1 MCLCEFRVCPKKGWW
16 RSARSTA
23 TPWPWTSPTMRDRF
37 TSTTDTSSG
46 CGTWTG
52 GDTWIC
58 LLAWRLSVSATAT
71 RKAPS
76 SFAVLHN
83 DWHVFILLWRPVLLW
98 HRKVTAAAEK
108 QLKRLWHTTNI
119 YVHPTLHEYCEKLA
133 SNLPDPLKV
142 PWWSLMKRGQERCIN
157 TRVEVK
163 TTAGLC
169 FPLQVIY
176 LTNSGTEANDL
187 AMLMARLYTGNYEII
202 TFRYMS
208 YLIKTW
214 KLRHV
219 NSNSFFKCSNV
230 CFIFTFQRVVSWW
243 QPANHGSHLQLL
255 I

>member
-1 MCLCEFRVCPKKGWW
+1 
-16 RSARSTA
+16 
-23 TPWPWTSPTMRDRF
+23 MRDRF

-71 RKAPS
+71 RKAPF

-202 TFRYMS
+202 TFRYTS
-208 YLIKTW
+208 YLTKTW

-219 NSNSFFKCSNV
+219 NSNSSLNVRMFVLFLPCRGSYHGGSQQTMGLTSNSSYKYPIATSSG
-230 CFIFTFQRVVSWW
+230 CTHVSKKIPIYIGWT
-243 QPANHGSHLQLL
+243 
-255 I
+255 